1 MELWENLN
9 NISKKLEELLKIKV
23 EDYNCIENAIKNA
36 KIEKAEWNK
45 VENVVAIFAD
55 LKNSTIIS
63 NRKIKRVYAKFLESI
78 GYPFSKICKL
88 FDAKFIDIKG
98 DGGIALFQGQYAEIK
113 AFLAAE
119 TYKTFQEQYIKPIF
133 KKNYNVN
140 YSFGIGIAKGDLLVK
155 KVGSRNYS
163 FFVWAG
169 DTINNAALISKDVK
183 EIDSNTN
190 TSKIGISSEIYESLS
205 NPKFEEYLIYSCGC
219 PNGNKELLWKERHL
233 KNGKGMKYKYIE
245 SNWCNEHGEEYL
257 NKVLNNIKE
266 S

>member
-9 NISKKLEELLKIKV
+9 NISKKLEELLEIKI
-23 EDYNCIENAIKNA
+23 EDYDCIENAIKNA

-63 NRKIKRVYAKFLESI
+63 NEKIKRVYAKFLESI

-88 FDAKFIDIKG
+88 FDVKFIDIKG
-98 DGGIALFQGQYAEIK
+98 DGGIALFQGQYAEVK

-119 TYKTFQEQYIKPIF
+119 TYKTFQEKYL
-133 KKNYNVN
+133 KNNFERNYKIN
-140 YSFGIGIAKGDLLVK
+140 YSIGIGIAKGDLLVK

-183 EIDSNTN
+183 EIYSN
-190 TSKIGISSEIYESLS
+190 TSKIGISLEIYDSLS

-219 PNGNKELLWKERHL
+219 PNGDKELLWKEKHL
-233 KNGKGMKYKYIE
+233 KNGRGMKYKYIE
-245 SNWCNEHGEEYL
+245 NNWCEKHGEEYL
-257 NKVLNNIKE
+257 NEVWNIIKE
-266 S
+266 N